1 MVTRTRIFVYRKGSK
16 GGNSTPASA
25 DPKVENQLN
34 QLKKANA
41 MHKRTIASLKMD
53 ANDENAA
60 DDGDIEDAGN
70 SFGGKA
76 KKKKGE

>member
-1 MVTRTRIFVYRKGSK
+1 
-16 GGNSTPASA
+16 
-25 DPKVENQLN
+25 
-34 QLKKANA
+34 
-41 MHKRTIASLKMD
+41 MHKRTIASLKKD

-76 KKKKGE
+76 KKKKGRMTPRPLQS